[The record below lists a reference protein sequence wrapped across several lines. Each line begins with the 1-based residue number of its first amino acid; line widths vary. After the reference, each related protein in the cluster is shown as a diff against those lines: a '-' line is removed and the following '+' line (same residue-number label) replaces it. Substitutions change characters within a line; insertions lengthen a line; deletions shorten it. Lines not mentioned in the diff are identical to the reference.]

1 MSRSARDRFVIKHI
15 HILIQFIGENMKKD
29 KVTYLLVLGLFIVY
43 ILLIIIAFYNIDNFS
58 EVNAV
63 IPSDLTVVLDAG
75 HGGED
80 GGAVAN
86 NIVEKSINLS
96 ITNKLYELFK
106 CNGFKVIKTRSADK
120 MLNSEGNTLR
130 ERKVSDMK
138 NRLELFDNN
147 TNNVIISI
155 HQNKFT
161 QEQYNG
167 SQVFYS
173 TNNPNSK
180 ELAESIRKNIVNL
193 LQPNNSRE
201 CKQAT
206 NSIYLL
212 YKTTN
217 PAIIVECGFISNY
230 IEAQKLKDENYQNKI
245 AFAVFSGFLDYY
257 NRFY

>member
-1 MSRSARDRFVIKHI
+1 
-15 HILIQFIGENMKKD
+15 MKKD
-29 KVTYLLVLGLFIVY
+29 KVTYLLVFCLFIIYV
-43 ILLIIIAFYNIDNFS
+43 LLIIIAFYNIDYFS

-63 IPSDLTVVLDAG
+63 VPKDLTVVLDAG

-86 NIVEKSINLS
+86 NVVEKDINLS
-96 ITNKLYELFK
+96 ITNKIYDLFI
-106 CNGFKVIKTRSADK
+106 CNGFNVIRTRNTDI
-120 MLNSEGNTLR
+120 MLNSEGSSLR

-138 NRLELFDNN
+138 NRLNLFDNN
-147 TNNVIISI
+147 SNNVIISI

-161 QEQYNG
+161 QEKYNG

-173 TNNPNSK
+173 PNNPKSK
-180 ELAESIRKNIVNL
+180 NLAESVRGNIVNL
-193 LQPNNSRE
+193 LQPDNSRE

-212 YKTTN
+212 YKTKN

-245 AFAVFSGFLDYY
+245 AFAVFSGFLEYY
-257 NRFY
+257 NKYD